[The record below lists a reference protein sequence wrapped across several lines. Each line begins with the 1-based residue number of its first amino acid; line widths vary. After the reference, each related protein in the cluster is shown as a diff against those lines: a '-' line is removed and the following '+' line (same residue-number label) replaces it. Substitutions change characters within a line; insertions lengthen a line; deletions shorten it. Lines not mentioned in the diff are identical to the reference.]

1 MKKLILTMC
10 TGVCVTAISLSA
22 MAMEKVS
29 VAIGQ
34 KGLWDT
40 MVTLQGIEQGFFK
53 KEGLDVEVTWTK
65 GGSATLQAVMT
76 GSTQY
81 ALANGTLGVLGAYAK
96 GAPIRIVMAQMTGAP
111 DLFWYVKNGSSVKS
125 MKDTGGKTF
134 GFSRPGSSTHLV
146 GLALADQA
154 GVSPKMTPSGGI
166 SGTRTQVMSDQIDV
180 GWSVPPFNLDM
191 VAKGDIRIIARGSDV
206 PSLNSQTIRVNVVN
220 ADYMKANPESVNKFV
235 RAYQN
240 TIDWMYSNTDA
251 SVAFYAKFN
260 KIDEAVA
267 RDSLKF
273 YPKSSLGMSVAGID
287 ESMAQ
292 AIKNKNLEVPLSKAQ
307 LAELIQTP

>member
-1 MKKLILTMC
+1 MKKLILKMC

-96 GAPIRIVMAQMTGAP
+96 GAPSRIGMAEMTGAP
-111 DLFWYVKNGSSVKS
+111 D
-125 MKDTGGKTF
+125 
-134 GFSRPGSSTHLV
+134 
-146 GLALADQA
+146 
-154 GVSPKMTPSGGI
+154 
-166 SGTRTQVMSDQIDV
+166 
-180 GWSVPPFNLDM
+180 
-191 VAKGDIRIIARGSDV
+191 
-206 PSLNSQTIRVNVVN
+206 
-220 ADYMKANPESVNKFV
+220 
-235 RAYQN
+235 
-240 TIDWMYSNTDA
+240 
-251 SVAFYAKFN
+251 
-260 KIDEAVA
+260 
-267 RDSLKF
+267 
-273 YPKSSLGMSVAGID
+273 
-287 ESMAQ
+287 
-292 AIKNKNLEVPLSKAQ
+292 
-307 LAELIQTP
+307 

>member
-1 MKKLILTMC
+1 
-10 TGVCVTAISLSA
+10 
-22 MAMEKVS
+22 MEKVS

-53 KEGLDVEVTWTK
+53 KEGLDVSVTWTK

-81 ALANGTLGVLGAYAK
+81 ALANGTLGVLGAYGK
-96 GAPIRIVMAQMTGAP
+96 GAPIRIVMAEMTGAP

-125 MKDTGGKTF
+125 MKDTEGKTF

-206 PSLNSQTIRVNVVN
+206 ASLNGQTIRVNVVN
-220 ADYMKANPESVNKFV
+220 AEYMKANPESVKKFV
-235 RAYQN
+235 RAYKN

-260 KIDEAVA
+260 KIDESVA
-267 RDSLKF
+267 RESLKF
-273 YPKSSLGMSVAGID
+273 YPKSSLGLSVAGID

-292 AIKNKNLEVPLSKAQ
+292 AVKNKNLDAPLSKAQ

>member
-1 MKKLILTMC
+1 
-10 TGVCVTAISLSA
+10 
-22 MAMEKVS
+22 
-29 VAIGQ
+29 
-34 KGLWDT
+34 
-40 MVTLQGIEQGFFK
+40 
-53 KEGLDVEVTWTK
+53 
-65 GGSATLQAVMT
+65 MT

-111 DLFWYVKNGSSVKS
+111 DLFWYVKNESSVKS
-125 MKDTGGKTF
+125 IKDTGGKTF

-206 PSLNSQTIRVNVVN
+206 PSLNGQTIRVNVVN
-220 ADYMKANPESVNKFV
+220 ADYMKTNPESVKKFV
-235 RAYQN
+235 RAYKN

-251 SVAFYAKFN
+251 SVAFYSKFN

-307 LAELIQTP
+307 LTELIQTP